1 MERYIFLLLL
11 FGWELLLLYY
21 AWHKFNKV
29 FFSPSF
35 YTLSV
40 FAVST
45 FLCIYCVNF
54 WQIHFYSITFF
65 VIGIGL
71 AVIVFAETICFKK
84 KNRVS
89 SDRFLFKLP
98 SLVKIGLS
106 TGCVL
111 ATFLYY
117 KEIEKIGL
125 SHSMGM
131 NEAIANVKEDW
142 EFYEKQFNP
151 FIRQGYKLVMGVAY
165 CFTFI
170 FVNNYNICKQKLKE
184 TFWYILPLLCGI
196 IINLISGSRGDM
208 IRMLLLFLFAY
219 YICKWQSTGWKIQP
233 SKQIIKIALPSF
245 VLVLSIFFMARL
257 FVKVDVEH
265 QKNIG
270 GPVEYLS
277 YYIGSSIQIFNIHV
291 EQLQEHSDINASSSF
306 GVSSF
311 GGIYSLLQNFDLIN
325 KNDIK
330 LHKVG
335 VGYEELGG
343 LSEASG
349 NVDTFCMPICGFWTL
364 WNVYI
369 YIFVIY
375 YIISYYFYRNILY
388 ERFSIKYMKNFVV
401 FSFFFYEVEMSF
413 YSDVVNLIFSQTGI
427 LQFICLIFLI
437 HYIMR
442 PKYLVRLNK

>member
-170 FVNNYNICKQKLKE
+170 FVNNYN
-184 TFWYILPLLCGI
+184 
-196 IINLISGSRGDM
+196 
-208 IRMLLLFLFAY
+208 
-219 YICKWQSTGWKIQP
+219 
-233 SKQIIKIALPSF
+233 
-245 VLVLSIFFMARL
+245 
-257 FVKVDVEH
+257 
-265 QKNIG
+265 
-270 GPVEYLS
+270 
-277 YYIGSSIQIFNIHV
+277 
-291 EQLQEHSDINASSSF
+291 
-306 GVSSF
+306 
-311 GGIYSLLQNFDLIN
+311 
-325 KNDIK
+325 
-330 LHKVG
+330 
-335 VGYEELGG
+335 
-343 LSEASG
+343 
-349 NVDTFCMPICGFWTL
+349 
-364 WNVYI
+364 
-369 YIFVIY
+369 
-375 YIISYYFYRNILY
+375 
-388 ERFSIKYMKNFVV
+388 
-401 FSFFFYEVEMSF
+401 
-413 YSDVVNLIFSQTGI
+413 
-427 LQFICLIFLI
+427 
-437 HYIMR
+437 
-442 PKYLVRLNK
+442 